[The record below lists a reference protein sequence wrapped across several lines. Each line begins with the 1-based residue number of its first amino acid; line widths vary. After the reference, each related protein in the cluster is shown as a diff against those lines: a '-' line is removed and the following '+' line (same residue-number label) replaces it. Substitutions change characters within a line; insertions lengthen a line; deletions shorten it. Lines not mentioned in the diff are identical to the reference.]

1 MKLQDK
7 KIVSDSDSN
16 RDVNPIKDI
25 MTSDVRQRVLV
36 SEADAETL
44 RQLKQN
50 PPLPTPELI
59 EMLKQNPKSR

>member
-16 RDVNPIKDI
+16 RDANPVKDI
-25 MTSDVRQRVLV
+25 MTSNVRQRVRL
-36 SEADAETL
+36 SDADAETL
-44 RQLKQN
+44 KQLKQN
-50 PPLPTPELI
+50 PPPPTPELI